1 MALLSAAYAWH
12 RYHRLR
18 YETGQLEAIRR
29 DLAVAEERYRSLFD
43 YNPSAVFSV
52 GLDARLTEA
61 NRAGEQLTGRSRSE
75 LLGMSLTDIV
85 APTNVDN
92 ALTSFAKA
100 LDREPQ
106 HIHTRI
112 VGGQGELVEI
122 EVTGL
127 PIVVDETVVG
137 VYVIASDIGGRKR
150 LEGDL
155 MRAQVA
161 AEQASGAKDL
171 LLANVSHEVRTPLTG
186 LLGNLELLHDTELD
200 PVQARFVATMVRSGD
215 RLLSLVNEILDYT
228 RLEAG
233 KVVLAT
239 VPFDLPLVVS
249 DVVALVGQSAEN
261 KGLYFK
267 RRIDSELPDELV
279 GDPARVAQ
287 VLTILLDN
295 AVKFTDDRV
304 GPPRRLR
311 RTTGERAGHHPV
323 RGERLGDRHADASPR
338 PAVRGVQPGRPLDD
352 STTRRDGPRPD
363 PLPPAGHH
371 DGWAPS
377 RPRAPGFGSAFTFT
391 ITFEEPEATTTWS
404 RGSPRS
410 QGRTLLNAGIPG
422 SMPYVWSHK
431 DRPVSPRS

>member
-1 MALLSAAYAWH
+1 MHLEELTVVIVIVVVALLSAAYAWH

-92 ALTSFAKA
+92 ALASFAKA

-295 AVKFTDDRV
+295 AVKFTDDGWV
-304 GPPRRLR
+304 
-311 RTTGERAGHHPV
+311 
-323 RGERLGDRHADASPR
+323 RLGVSVVRRESGRATIRFEVSDSGIGMPTRHRDQLFEAFSQADPSMTRRHGGTGLGLTRCHQLVTMMGGSITA
-338 PAVRGVQPGRPLDD
+338 D
-352 STTRRDGPRPD
+352 ST
-363 PLPPAGHH
+363 
-371 DGWAPS
+371 
-377 RPRAPGFGSAFTFT
+377 PGFGSAFTFT
-391 ITFEEPEATTTWS
+391 ITFEEPEATTTSS
-404 RGSPRS
+404 RRES
-410 QGRTLLNAGIPG
+410 QVTGPNTA
-422 SMPYVWSHK
+422 
-431 DRPVSPRS
+431 

>member
-1 MALLSAAYAWH
+1 M
-12 RYHRLR
+12 
-18 YETGQLEAIRR
+18 
-29 DLAVAEERYRSLFD
+29 
-43 YNPSAVFSV
+43 
-52 GLDARLTEA
+52 
-61 NRAGEQLTGRSRSE
+61 
-75 LLGMSLTDIV
+75 
-85 APTNVDN
+85 
-92 ALTSFAKA
+92 
-100 LDREPQ
+100 
-106 HIHTRI
+106 
-112 VGGQGELVEI
+112 EI

-239 VPFDLPLVVS
+239 VPFDLSLVVS

-279 GDPARVAQ
+279 GDPARFGAG
-287 VLTILLDN
+287 
-295 AVKFTDDRV
+295 ADDPAGQRGEV
-304 GPPRRLR
+304 HRRRLGPPRRRR
-311 RTTGERAGHHPV
+311 RTTGARAGHHPV
-323 RGERLGDRHADASPR
+323 RGQRLGGRDADPAPR
-338 PAVRGVQPGRPLDD
+338 PAVRGVQPGRP
-352 STTRRDGPRPD
+352 RR
-363 PLPPAGHH
+363 
-371 DGWAPS
+371 
-377 RPRAPGFGSAFTFT
+377 
-391 ITFEEPEATTTWS
+391 
-404 RGSPRS
+404 
-410 QGRTLLNAGIPG
+410 
-422 SMPYVWSHK
+422 
-431 DRPVSPRS
+431 

>member
-1 MALLSAAYAWH
+1 MYLEQIALVIVVVAVLSSAYAWH
-12 RYHRLR
+12 RYLRLR
-18 YETGQLEAIRR
+18 SETGELQTIRR
-29 DLAVAEERYRSLFD
+29 DLAVADERYRSLFD

-52 GLDARLTEA
+52 DLDARISAA
-61 NRAGEQLTGRSRSE
+61 NRAGEQLTGRGRSE
-75 LLGMSLTDIV
+75 LLGMSITDIV

-92 ALTSFAKA
+92 ALASFAAA

-127 PIVVDETVVG
+127 PIVVDDTVVG
-137 VYVIASDIGGRKR
+137 VYVIASDVGGRKR
-150 LEGDL
+150 LEADL
-155 MRAQVA
+155 MRAQVE
-161 AEQASGAKDL
+161 AEKASGAKDL

-239 VPFDLPLVVS
+239 VPFDLSLVVS

-267 RRIDSELPDELV
+267 RRIDPIAARRAGGRSRSAGAGAD
-279 GDPARVAQ
+279 DPARQRGEVHRR
-287 VLTILLDN
+287 
-295 AVKFTDDRV
+295 RV

-311 RTTGERAGHHPV
+311 RTTGARAGHPPV
-323 RGERLGDRHADASPR
+323 RGERLRDRDAH
-338 PAVRGVQPGRPLDD
+338 PAP
-352 STTRRDGPRPD
+352 
-363 PLPPAGHH
+363 
-371 DGWAPS
+371 
-377 RPRAPGFGSAFTFT
+377 
-391 ITFEEPEATTTWS
+391 
-404 RGSPRS
+404 
-410 QGRTLLNAGIPG
+410 
-422 SMPYVWSHK
+422 
-431 DRPVSPRS
+431 